1 MEKEGD
7 TSNEEA
13 AILVVKRFM
22 EVWRR
27 ANGNVDALD
36 SAFEEIE
43 AETTAILRANLKR
56 DVRACFGFLPET
68 AAQRIDQAGR
78 KELDAW
84 AQCGNDAATLSA
96 LFGQGAAPG
105 LT

>member
-7 TSNEEA
+7 TANEEA

-27 ANGNVDALD
+27 AKGNVDALD
-36 SAFEEIE
+36 DAFEEIE
-43 AETTAILRANLKR
+43 AETMAMLRANLKR
-56 DVRACFGFLPET
+56 DVCACFGFLPET
-68 AAQRIDQAGR
+68 AAQRIDRAER

-84 AQCGNDAATLSA
+84 TQRGDDAATLSA
-96 LFGQGAAPG
+96 LFGLGAAPG
-105 LT
+105 LI